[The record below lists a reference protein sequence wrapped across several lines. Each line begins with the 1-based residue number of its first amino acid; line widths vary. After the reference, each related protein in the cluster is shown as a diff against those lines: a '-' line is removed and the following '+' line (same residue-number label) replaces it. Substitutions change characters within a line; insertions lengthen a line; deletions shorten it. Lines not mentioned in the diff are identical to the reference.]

1 MNTRIIKI
9 STIVLMMIGNQITA
23 GTSRNDVVLEND
35 SITYL
40 EEDDYTELDF
50 STEAYLPEGFNPYAA
65 PSNFKHVSYIEEAKE
80 TDLGFEAEAF
90 LPEGFNPYKFFFDI
104 HSIEYIEENDELEL
118 DFTISPYLPAN
129 VETSF
134 SK

>member
-35 SITYL
+35 SIAYL

-50 STEAYLPEGFNPYAA
+50 STEAYLPEGFNPYME

-80 TDLGFEAEAF
+80 TDLGFVTKAY
-90 LPEGFNPYKFFFDI
+90 LPEGFSPYKFFFDI

-118 DFTISPYLPAN
+118 DFKTSPYLPAN
-129 VETSF
+129 SDTSF
-134 SK
+134 GK

>member
-1 MNTRIIKI
+1 MKTKI
-9 STIVLMMIGNQITA
+9 LKVSTLILIATTTINLANATQKEL
-23 GTSRNDVVLEND
+23 NLEVD
-35 SITYL
+35 SITYI

-50 STEAYLPEGFNPYAA
+50 STEAYLPKGFNPYAA
-65 PSNFKHVSYIEEAKE
+65 PSNFRHVSYIEEAKA
-80 TDLGFEAEAF
+80 TDLGFEAKAY

-118 DFTISPYLPAN
+118 DFNTGPYLPAN